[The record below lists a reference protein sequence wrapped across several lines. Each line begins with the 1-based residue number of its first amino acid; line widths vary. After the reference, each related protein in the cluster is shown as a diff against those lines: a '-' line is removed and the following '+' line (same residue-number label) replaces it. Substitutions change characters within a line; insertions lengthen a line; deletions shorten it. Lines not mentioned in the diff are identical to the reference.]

1 MVEISYARASR
12 NSQAL
17 NSHQTTATQLQ
28 KVYVKSQQI
37 TTTILKHLSAETNMA
52 AWKEG
57 REKYILWKIGGI
69 NDTQAYI
76 VS

>member
-17 NSHQTTATQLQ
+17 NSHLQNYKLQ